1 MFLTIEEQLVQNL
14 SLSELWKALPTMN
27 AVQLIFLL
35 VLFSLIIALLFA
47 IIFKSQLEK
56 WFNKSN
62 QEKFSSYPWP
72 SEEKINI
79 HNLTD
84 KLAKTE
90 DEAKEFKKM
99 LLREIDWL
107 RKENVSGKQFL
118 IDMSKT
124 IYMSEAIR
132 KMFKE
137 LAEDSIKLNI
147 VRLIYVIPSV
157 KKSKNLNDT
166 EKFYVDIKNLCKKFN
181 RPGSWA
187 IKEGI
192 NLKLFN

>member
-1 MFLTIEEQLVQNL
+1 MLLTIEEQLVQNL
-14 SLSELWKALPTMN
+14 SLSELWKAIPTMG
-27 AVQLIFLL
+27 AVQLIFVLI
-35 VLFSLIIALLFA
+35 LFSMLIAFLFA
-47 IIFKSQLEK
+47 VIFRKQIEKLFSKSNLEK
-56 WFNKSN
+56 Y
-62 QEKFSSYPWP
+62 SSYPWP
-72 SEEKINI
+72 SEEKISI

-90 DEAKEFKKM
+90 KEAKEFKEM
-99 LLREIDWL
+99 LLREIEWL
-107 RKENVSGKQFL
+107 RRENVSGKQFL

-124 IYMSEAIR
+124 IYMSESIR
-132 KMFKE
+132 KMFRE

-147 VRLIYVIPSV
+147 VRLIYVIHPI
-157 KKSKNLNDT
+157 KKSKNLNETD
-166 EKFYVDIKNLCKKFN
+166 KFYLDIKNLCKKYN